1 MNQKTTKVSMLQFA
15 RGGKRYFALAV
26 AAAAV
31 SILFQFLMPKVFG
44 FTVDSV
50 IGSDPIDLPAFLQSW
65 ISDLGGRDFLR
76 QNLIFCAAGILLT
89 SLCSGLFNFIS
100 RAGIS
105 SFTEKYIKS
114 LRDTLY
120 RHVQKMPFKW
130 HSDHLTGD
138 IIQRC
143 TSDVDVVR
151 NFISRQLIEAIR
163 TVILICIALYLMF
176 DMNVKL
182 TLIALVFIP
191 IVATYSG
198 VFFSIIR
205 RHFRYAD
212 ELEGEVM
219 VAVQENLTGVR
230 VVRAFGREKFEL
242 DKFDQKNNHYT
253 QTWIDLGYT
262 MGAYWGIGDLVT
274 GLQVMSIIIA
284 GAIFA
289 VQGEI
294 SLGDFL
300 VFVSY
305 NQTLA
310 WPVRSLG
317 RILSDMS
324 KAGVSIARLKDILQA
339 EPEHSEAHLQQPDLS
354 GDIVFDGVTFAYD
367 SQQVLQN
374 VSFTVKAGSTFGIMG
389 GTGSGKSTIT
399 YLLNRLY
406 ELPPDCGKI
415 TVGGVDIR
423 DIDREYL
430 RSHIGLVLQE
440 PFLFSKTIKENIA
453 ITNHDAP
460 LDTVRQKA
468 DIAAVDGAI
477 MEFEQGYDT
486 IVGERGVT
494 LSGGQKQRVAIARTL
509 LTESPIMVFDDSLSA
524 VDMETDK
531 QIRTAL
537 TNSTGDS
544 TVILISHRINTLMD
558 CDTIMVLEEGK
569 VAQIGTHEELIATP
583 GAYKRIYEMQS
594 SVTDDL
600 LFGEEVQ

>member
-1 MNQKTTKVSMLQFA
+1 MKQKGMLRFA
-15 RGGKRYFALAV
+15 KGAKRYFAAAVLASS
-26 AAAAV
+26 V

-50 IGSDPIDLPAFLQSW
+50 IGSDPINLPAFLQNALDS
-65 ISDLGGRDFLR
+65 LGGRSFLR
-76 QNLIFCAAGILLT
+76 DHLIVCAAGILIT
-89 SLCSGLFNFIS
+89 SLCSGLFNVAS
-100 RAGIS
+100 RASIAA
-105 SFTEKYIKS
+105 FTEKYIKA

-163 TVILICIALYLMF
+163 TAILIAIALFLMF
-176 DMNVKL
+176 NMNVKL

-219 VAVQENLTGVR
+219 VDVQENLTGVR
-230 VVRAFGREKFEL
+230 VVRAFGREKYEL
-242 DKFDQKNNHYT
+242 EKFDKRNDHYT

-289 VQGEI
+289 VKGEI

-324 KAGVSIARLKDILQA
+324 KAGVSIARLQDILQA
-339 EPEHSEAHLQQPDLS
+339 TPEEDESHLLQPDLN
-354 GDIVFDGVTFAYD
+354 GDIVFDNVTFAYD
-367 SQQVLQN
+367 SQTVLEN
-374 VSFTVKAGSTFGIMG
+374 VSFTVKAGQSFGIMG
-389 GTGSGKSTIT
+389 GTGSGKSTVT

-415 TVGGVDIR
+415 TIGGVDIR
-423 DIDREYL
+423 DIDREHL
-430 RSHIGLVLQE
+430 RKNIGLVLQE

-453 ITNHDAP
+453 ITNPDAP
-460 LDTVRQKA
+460 LELVRQKA

-477 MEFEQGYDT
+477 MDFESGYDT

-509 LTESPIMVFDDSLSA
+509 LTGSPVMVFDDSLSA

-531 QIRTAL
+531 QIRTSLAA
-537 TNSTGDS
+537 STGDS

-558 CDTIMVLEEGK
+558 CDQILVLENGK
-569 VAQIGTHEELIATP
+569 VEAIGSHEELIATE
-583 GAYKRIYEMQS
+583 GTYKRIFEMQS

-600 LFGEEVQ
+600 LFREEER